1 MKTCFQIAEM
11 QPFLCKDKH
20 FFGYFLLDKQ
30 AYIGKM
36 STSYEVDTPVRHS
49 VGVLP
54 VFSLKIL

>member
-11 QPFLCKDKH
+11 QPFLCK
-20 FFGYFLLDKQ
+20 DKQ